1 MTNQKY
7 RVSLKENISRGTYFT
22 NFINISNLEDLL
34 IQLEKHNIDKV
45 TFKYNSYFW
54 EGENSHSDL
63 IPIKKINQA
72 LFNWIIDKVEGNHKF
87 IEIYKKKK

>member
-1 MTNQKY
+1 MTNQQY

-45 TFKYNSYFW
+45 AFKYNSYFW

-63 IPIKKINQA
+63 I
-72 LFNWIIDKVEGNHKF
+72 LS
-87 IEIYKKKK
+87 

>member
-7 RVSLKENISRGTYFT
+7 RVSLKENISRGTYYN
-22 NFINISNLEDLL
+22 NFINVSNLEDLL

-54 EGENSHSDL
+54 GTL
-63 IPIKKINQA
+63 V
-72 LFNWIIDKVEGNHKF
+72 LL
-87 IEIYKKKK
+87 